1 MSSAAAASSTT
12 QSPAVQKHCLADSLP
27 ENERIRLI
35 PAVDA
40 AVDIPIANPEEKVLV
55 WTADK
60 KSKILIDR
68 AALIRFCS
76 SYRLMMETGNHS
88 VESEWKLADAIT
100 ATAQNLSYFASWVN
114 YYGGKP
120 DKKKVDPSSTL
131 KIPTCITYPIFLG
144 PTDYVL
150 EAADY
155 LFIENDI
162 LEGKGLAGQATTT
175 TTGKKPI
182 MKLIS
187 LGEFAAAID
196 CGMLRDLVSGYIA
209 ARIRE
214 ADEEYVEGVGPSAD
228 VVVRSWFGLEGGL
241 SDAEF
246 AEAKKKFGGDAEKG
260 QKNMLSGRDWQEHD
274 RRARA
279 AQKAAGVLPLQPYE

>member
-1 MSSAAAASSTT
+1 MSSAAAASATSSS
-12 QSPAVQKHCLADSLP
+12 QPELQKHCLADSLP
-27 ENERIRLI
+27 ESERIRLI
-35 PAVDA
+35 STVDA
-40 AVDIPIANPEEKVLV
+40 SVDIPISNPEEKVIV
-55 WTADK
+55 YTADK
-60 KSKILIDR
+60 KSKILVDR
-68 AALIRFCS
+68 AGLLRFCS
-76 SYRLMMETGNHS
+76 SYRLMIEAGNHS
-88 VESEWKLADAIT
+88 IESEWKLADVIT

-120 DKKKVDPSSTL
+120 DKKKKVEAASSDAATRT
-131 KIPTCITYPIFLG
+131 PTCITYPIFLG

-150 EAADY
+150 EPADY

-162 LEGKGLAGQATTT
+162 LEGKGLKGTVD
-175 TTGKKPI
+175 GKKPV

-209 ARIRE
+209 ARVRE

-241 SDAEF
+241 SDEEF
-246 AEAKKKFGGDAEKG
+246 AEAKKKFGGADG